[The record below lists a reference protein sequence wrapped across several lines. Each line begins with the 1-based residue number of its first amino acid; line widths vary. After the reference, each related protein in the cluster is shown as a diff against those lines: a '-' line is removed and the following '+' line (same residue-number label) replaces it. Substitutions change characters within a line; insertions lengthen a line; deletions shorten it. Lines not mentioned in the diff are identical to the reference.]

1 MVFTKCVAEAPKPQK
16 MKESSFFAKKN
27 TCLRFGAIFGKKP
40 CLTNVGGQVRGHR
53 SKCRS
58 LVVFLVHHFVFLTL
72 WWELCRLSNFG
83 EFVVPCTI
91 TITSTITIIVVVI
104 QINQGIHIIVIVIV
118 LVLNI
123 VIVIVIIIVL
133 VLVQVFVIVKVKVI
147 VK

>member
-1 MVFTKCVAEAPKPQK
+1 
-16 MKESSFFAKKN
+16 MKESSFLQKKH
-27 TCLRFGAIFGKKP
+27 TCLRFGAIFGKNP

-58 LVVFLVHHFVFLTL
+58 LVVFLVHHPNKLFFLTFS
-72 WWELCRLSNFG
+72 WELCRLSNFG

-104 QINQGIHIIVIVIV
+104 QINQVIHIIVIVIV

>member
-1 MVFTKCVAEAPKPQK
+1 MCRRSTKTTKNEGILIFLQK
-16 MKESSFFAKKN
+16 KH
-27 TCLRFGAIFGKKP
+27 IFGKKP

-53 SKCRS
+53 SKWRS
-58 LVVFLVHHFVFLTL
+58 SSSDHPNKLLFLTFS
-72 WWELCRLSNFG
+72 WELCRLSNFG

-104 QINQGIHIIVIVIV
+104 QINQVIHIIVIVIV